1 MRYTL
6 TESSAIKINLHACLQ
21 ASCTMPRVLNICSLL
36 VGAAATGEGSRG
48 GVGGSLNHD
57 GVSTDTGYSVT

>member
-1 MRYTL
+1 ML
-6 TESSAIKINLHACLQ
+6 ASSV
-21 ASCTMPRVLNICSLL
+21 ASIVHEGFEHLYHLL